1 MGISTFL
8 LTPKGAKSIK
18 SRTNTMRIIK
28 LTTLLLALL
37 SIAGCASSGWVHNVS
52 PITAQKPFDLD
63 LILVKTTSSLEGL
76 KVEKQMLNDRIVS
89 GLRETGLFKNVSAN
103 KDELGTGNG
112 IIIIAEIKA
121 IRKVS
126 KDKRL
131 WAGAMAGRARI
142 LVEVTV
148 SDINTGSQIETFEAE
163 GESSGGSALA
173 GITDEAIERAGTVVA
188 AEVVKINAQTAE

>member
-1 MGISTFL
+1 
-8 LTPKGAKSIK
+8 
-18 SRTNTMRIIK
+18 
-28 LTTLLLALL
+28 
-37 SIAGCASSGWVHNVS
+37 
-52 PITAQKPFDLD
+52 
-63 LILVKTTSSLEGL
+63 
-76 KVEKQMLNDRIVS
+76 
-89 GLRETGLFKNVSAN
+89 LFKNVSAN
-103 KDELGTGNG
+103 KDELGTGSG

-121 IRKVS
+121 IRKIS

-148 SDINTGSQIETFEAE
+148 SDLNTGSQIETFEAE

-173 GITDEAIERAGTVVA
+173 GITDEAIERAGTEVA